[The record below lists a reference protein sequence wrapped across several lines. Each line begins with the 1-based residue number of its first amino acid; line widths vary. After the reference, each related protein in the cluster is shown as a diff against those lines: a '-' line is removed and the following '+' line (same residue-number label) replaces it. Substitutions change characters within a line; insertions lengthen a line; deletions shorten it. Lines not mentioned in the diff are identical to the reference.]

1 MGKLIKAVFLLLS
14 VIILS
19 QLVTIMMDFF
29 AIDFAV
35 YGGYLL
41 WFIAC
46 ALFFAILSG
55 SDTSIFSP
63 GFSASVPE
71 TSDLEGSQ
79 GVSGGSNIGIFITLL
94 TVAIVIQF
102 IK

>member
-14 VIILS
+14 IIILS
-19 QLVTIMMDFF
+19 QIIIIMMNFF
-29 AIDFAV
+29 GVDFAV

-46 ALFFAILSG
+46 ALFFSILSS

-63 GFSASVPE
+63 GFSAPTVTDIEAP
-71 TSDLEGSQ
+71 Q
-79 GVSGGSNIGIFITLL
+79 GDSSGSNIAIFITLL
-94 TVAIVIQF
+94 TVALLIQF
-102 IK
+102 LK